1 MLMVLLLWHLAH
13 TGTVKILSHT
23 SAWTWSGL
31 SQPRHPAGATNICV
45 RLTRGRRVIEGRGY
59 LRM

>member
-31 SQPRHPAGATNICV
+31 SQPRHPAGTTNICACH
-45 RLTRGRRVIEGRGY
+45 RR
-59 LRM
+59 